1 MRALRAGAALAA
13 LLLASVPGMLHA
25 QAAAAR
31 PDLPLVPWPRSVE
44 RGTGSFRIT
53 RATRIVAADAR
64 LAPLAAYAADLVEA
78 ELGWRPAV
86 ARRASGAAIVLALAP
101 DTAGGPES
109 YRLTVRPGG
118 ITIRAPREQG
128 LFYGLQTLRQLV
140 AASRAGAAGTVPAV
154 RIADAPRFR
163 YRGMHLDVARHFF
176 PPEFVKRYIDLLSR
190 YKLNT
195 FHWHLTDDQG
205 WRLEIRRY
213 PRLTSI
219 GAWRK
224 ETILEKHFDPY
235 RGDGVPHGGFYTQDQ
250 VRDIVRYAAARH
262 VTIVPEIEMPG
273 HAQAAIAAH
282 PSLAC
287 TEGPFEVSSVWGVD
301 EDIFCPSEATF
312 QFLQNVL
319 TEVMELFPGRYI
331 HIGGDEA
338 PKRRWK
344 ESPVAQ
350 AVMRRERLR
359 TEAELQSWFV
369 RRIERFLTA
378 RGRRLIGWDE
388 ILEGGLAPRAT
399 VMSWRGMDGGIAAAR
414 QGHDVIMTPGSH
426 LYFDHAQG
434 DPELEP
440 LSIGGNTTLERVYG
454 FEPVPPALTR
464 AQARHILGAQANIWT
479 EYLTTPAQVEFMLF
493 PRLLALAEVVWSPK
507 AARDWE
513 HFTGRLPAALAAL
526 DRLDV
531 NYRVPHPGGL
541 ESDRL
546 TLGDTAV
553 VALTTLLPGAS
564 EIRYTLDGTMPDSSS
579 PRYAAPLR
587 IPVARGAVR
596 VTARVFTPD
605 GRASPPRSASVART
619 SLRPAAAVDTARLRP
634 GLRFA
639 YHEASLSSARS
650 LERGRAK
657 SVGVADS
664 VGLQGRERAEGFGLR
679 FTGFVRVPADGIYA
693 FTLDSDDGSVLRIGN
708 EEVVDNDG
716 MHSEKAVSGMVALA
730 AGLHPIT
737 IEYVQGGG
745 GASLRAFVERE
756 GGAREPLAGSRLAH
770 LPD

>member
-1 MRALRAGAALAA
+1 MRTLRAGAALAA
-13 LLLASVPGMLHA
+13 LLLTCAPGAMAA
-25 QAAAAR
+25 QALATR
-31 PDLPLVPWPRSVE
+31 PDLPLIPWPRSVE
-44 RGTGSFRIT
+44 RDAGSFRIT
-53 RATRIVAADAR
+53 RTTQIVAADPR
-64 LAPLAAYAADLVEA
+64 LAPLAASAADLVEA

-118 ITIRAPREQG
+118 IGIRAPREQG
-128 LFYGLQTLRQLV
+128 LFYGLQTLRQLLG
-140 AASRAGAAGTVPAV
+140 AGATVPAV

-176 PPEFVKRYIDLLSR
+176 PVDFVKRYIDLLSR
-190 YKLNT
+190 YKINT

-224 ETILEKHFDPY
+224 ESILEKHFDPY
-235 RGDGVPHGGFYTQDQ
+235 RGDGTPHGGFYTQDE
-250 VRDIVRYAAARH
+250 VRDVVRHAAARH

-287 TEGPFEVSSVWGVD
+287 TKGPFEVSTVWGVD

-350 AVMRRERLR
+350 AIMRRERLR
-359 TEAELQSWFV
+359 TEEQLQSWFV
-369 RRIERFLTA
+369 RRIERFLSA

-388 ILEGGLAPRAT
+388 ILEGGLAPQAT

-464 AQARHILGAQANIWT
+464 AQARHILGAQANMWT
-479 EYLTTPAQVEFMLF
+479 EYLTTPAQVEFMMF

-507 AARDWE
+507 SSRDWE
-513 HFTGRLPAALAAL
+513 HFTSRLPAALGAL

-531 NYRVPHPGGL
+531 NYRVPHPEGL

-553 VALTTLLPGAS
+553 VELTTLLPGAS
-564 EIRYTLDGTMPDSSS
+564 EIRYTLDGTMPDSAS

-619 SLRPAAAVDTARLRP
+619 SLRPAEAVDTARLKP
-634 GLRFA
+634 GLEVA

-679 FTGFVRVPADGIYA
+679 FTGFVRVPADGVYA

-716 MHSEKAVSGMVALA
+716 MHSEKAVTGMVALA

-745 GASLRAFVERE
+745 GSSLRAFVERE
-756 GGAREPLAGSRLAH
+756 GGARERLAGSLLAH